1 MKARVFRKAL
11 GMILVDIVIII
22 GIFVLQFRT
31 DSNIIEKIGNLQVT
45 LTKSE
50 SENDEIKLK
59 NTLKASYN
67 GINIYF
73 DDQTPPKILVK
84 NEKEPKNIK
93 LVNWSREDS
102 SINFEMTDEVTFS
115 IEVTEDE
122 PEAPLIIRTHL
133 PKNVLSFYLPY
144 NFAYNMRIVK
154 EEGKKVILNDKKNNW
169 SFSADDVVDGYMIF
183 AHRDSYASY
192 GIFDDT
198 KSFTFDSLTSLAAA
212 EGINYLNVITNFKN
226 NLITSFRSSLSD
238 NNFSEQ
244 AVVSYVAAMSEAG
257 KYQQAVD
264 DIPQSYKRSEQ
275 RTYLSAPYFNNLVNM
290 NNILDQQIKTSSAL
304 ISKAAYTDSL
314 DIYTAHDLAASL
326 CIHPNPSEAA
336 MILEKAAEA
345 DIEKCSVSQAT
356 GILITFDDLATMN
369 PAYAKILRTA
379 ADKCIERLTKTCSFE
394 NNILTISENDTFLSV
409 IQGVETGI
417 ALLRF
422 GSLTNNETYIKAGRV
437 IVSSYISESSSFDL
451 RTLVN
456 LYPLIAYDNWYYPHF
471 AFIHTDKKGVMW
483 AWTCAKEIKYAVDE
497 ESALNLSITF
507 PLGLTHY
514 VIFKGI
520 PEFSSI
526 YIYNTA
532 FRTDPR
538 FETYNSSGYV
548 YRNQTKTLLLKSKHK
563 SEVEDVRM
571 VPKTAAST
579 TTKTTTT
586 TTTTRSTGTGK
597 PAGEA
602 TGTAAAGTGTTAAG
616 TATTTGTGTA
626 STGTTNT
633 GNTANTTT
641 GSTTGTTA
649 TTGNSTGTTGA
660 TGTTGSTTEPANNT
674 AATAPNSTNTSPNA
688 NTKPAGQ

>member
-198 KSFTFDSLTSLAAA
+198 KSFTFDSLTTLAAA

-304 ISKAAYTDSL
+304 ISKAAYADSL

-326 CIHPNPSEAA
+326 CIHPNTTEAT

-356 GILITFDDLATMN
+356 GILLTFDDLSTMN

-379 ADKCIERLTKTCSFE
+379 ADKCIERLTKACSFE

-586 TTTTRSTGTGK
+586 TTSSTGTGK
-597 PAGEA
+597 PAEG
-602 TGTAAAGTGTTAAG
+602 TGSAAAETGTTAAG

-633 GNTANTTT
+633 GNTANTT
-641 GSTTGTTA
+641 STTTGGTTS
-649 TTGNSTGTTGA
+649 TTGNSTGTTGT
-660 TGTTGSTTEPANNT
+660 TGTTTEPAGNT
-674 AATAPNSTNTSPNA
+674 PATAPNSTNTSQNT

>member
-198 KSFTFDSLTSLAAA
+198 KSFTFDSLTTLAAA

-304 ISKAAYTDSL
+304 ITKAAYSDSL

-326 CIHPNPSEAA
+326 CIHPNTTEAT

-356 GILITFDDLATMN
+356 GILLTFDDLSTMN

-379 ADKCIERLTKTCSFE
+379 ADKCIERLTKACSFE

-456 LYPLIAYDNWYYPHF
+456 LYPLIAYDNWYYPHYE
-471 AFIHTDKKGVMW
+471 FIHNDKKGLIW
-483 AWTCAKEIKYAVDE
+483 AWTCAKEIKYSVDE

-586 TTTTRSTGTGK
+586 TTSSTGTGK
-597 PAGEA
+597 PPEG
-602 TGTAAAGTGTTAAG
+602 TGSAAAGTGTTAAG
-616 TATTTGTGTA
+616 TATTTGTTGTGNA
-626 STGTTNT
+626 TGTTNI
-633 GNTANTTT
+633 GNTANTT
-641 GSTTGTTA
+641 STTTGGATS
-649 TTGNSTGTTGA
+649 TTGNSTGTTGT
-660 TGTTGSTTEPANNT
+660 TGTTTEPAGNT
-674 AATAPNSTNTSPNA
+674 PATTPNGTNTSPNT
-688 NTKPAGQ
+688 NTKPTGQ

>member
-102 SINFEMTDEVTFS
+102 SINFEMTDEVSFS

-198 KSFTFDSLTSLAAA
+198 KSFTFDSLTTLAAA

-304 ISKAAYTDSL
+304 ITKAAYSDSL

-326 CIHPNPSEAA
+326 CIHPNTTEAT

-356 GILITFDDLATMN
+356 GILITFDDLSTMN
-369 PAYAKILRTA
+369 TAYAKILRTA
-379 ADKCIERLTKTCSFE
+379 ADKCIERLTKACSFE

-456 LYPLIAYDNWYYPHF
+456 LYPLIAYDNWYYPHYE
-471 AFIHTDKKGVMW
+471 FIHNDKKGLIW
-483 AWTCAKEIKYAVDE
+483 AWTCAKEIKYSIDE

-586 TTTTRSTGTGK
+586 TTSSTGTGK
-597 PAGEA
+597 PAEG
-602 TGTAAAGTGTTAAG
+602 TGSAAAGTGTTAAG

-633 GNTANTTT
+633 GNTANTT
-641 GSTTGTTA
+641 STTTGGTTS
-649 TTGNSTGTTGA
+649 TTGNSTGTTGT
-660 TGTTGSTTEPANNT
+660 TGTTTEPAGNT
-674 AATAPNSTNTSPNA
+674 PATAPNSTNTSPNA

>member
-198 KSFTFDSLTSLAAA
+198 KSFTFDSLTTLAAA

-304 ISKAAYTDSL
+304 ISKAAYADSL

-326 CIHPNPSEAA
+326 CIHPNTTEAT

-356 GILITFDDLATMN
+356 GILLTFDDLSTMN

-379 ADKCIERLTKTCSFE
+379 ADKCIERLTKACSFE

-586 TTTTRSTGTGK
+586 TTSSTGTGK
-597 PAGEA
+597 PAEG
-602 TGTAAAGTGTTAAG
+602 TGSAAAETGTTAAG

-633 GNTANTTT
+633 GNTANTT
-641 GSTTGTTA
+641 STTTGGTTS
-649 TTGNSTGTTGA
+649 TTGNSTGTTGT
-660 TGTTGSTTEPANNT
+660 TGTTTEPAGNT
-674 AATAPNSTNTSPNA
+674 PATAPNSTNTSPNT

>member
-11 GMILVDIVIII
+11 GMIIVDIAIII

-50 SENDEIKLK
+50 SDNEEINLK
-59 NTLKASYN
+59 NTLKATYN

-84 NEKEPKNIK
+84 NEKETKNVR
-93 LVNWSREDS
+93 LVSWSRDDS
-102 SINFEMTDEVTFS
+102 SISFELTEGIQFS

-122 PEAPLIIRTHL
+122 AEAPLVIRTHL

-144 NFAYNMRIVK
+144 NFAYNMKIVK
-154 EEGKKVILNDKKNNW
+154 DEGKKVILNDKKNNW

-192 GIFDDT
+192 NIFDDT
-198 KSFTFDSLTSLAAA
+198 KSFTFDSLTTLAAA
-212 EGINYLNVITNFKN
+212 EGINYLNITTNFKN
-226 NLITSFRSSLSD
+226 NLISSFRASLSD

-257 KYQQAVD
+257 KYQQAID

-290 NNILDQQIKTSSAL
+290 NNILDQQIKTTSVL
-304 ISKAAYTDSL
+304 ISKAAYSDSL
-314 DIYTAHDLAASL
+314 DIFTVHDLAASL
-326 CIHPNPSEAA
+326 CIHSNATEAT

-345 DIEKCSVSQAT
+345 DIDKCSVSQAT
-356 GILITFDDLATMN
+356 GILTTFDDLCSMN
-369 PAYAKILRTA
+369 QTYAKILRPV
-379 ADKCIERLTKTCSFE
+379 ADKCVERLTKACAFE

-417 ALLRF
+417 ALLRY
-422 GSLTNNETYIKAGRV
+422 GSLIDNETYVKAGRV
-437 IVSSYISESSSFDL
+437 IVSSYIQESSSFDL

-456 LYPLIAYDNWYYPHF
+456 LYPLIAYDNWYYPHYE
-471 AFIHTDKKGVMW
+471 FIHTDKKNTIW

-497 ESALNLSITF
+497 ESGLTLSISF

-526 YIYNTA
+526 YIYNIP

-548 YRNQTKTLLLKSKHK
+548 YRAATHTLLLKSRHK
-563 SEVEDVRM
+563 SEIEDVRM
-571 VPKTAAST
+571 LSKAAAQSQSAQ
-579 TTKTTTT
+579 K
-586 TTTTRSTGTGK
+586 K
-597 PAGEA
+597 PATEA
-602 TGTAAAGTGTTAAG
+602 GAAGTGTG
-616 TATTTGTGTA
+616 TGTGTTSTGTTGNGTTPSTGTTTG

-633 GNTANTTT
+633 NSATTGTNTGSTTTTPGTTTSTNTGAGTT
-641 GSTTGTTA
+641 GSTTGTGT
-649 TTGNSTGTTGA
+649 NPNTGTQ
-660 TGTTGSTTEPANNT
+660 TGTQPA
-674 AATAPNSTNTSPNA
+674 TN
-688 NTKPAGQ
+688 

>member
-198 KSFTFDSLTSLAAA
+198 KSFTFDSLTTLAAA

-304 ISKAAYTDSL
+304 ISKAAYADSL

-326 CIHPNPSEAA
+326 CIHQNANEVT

-356 GILITFDDLATMN
+356 GILITFDDLSTMN

-379 ADKCIERLTKTCSFE
+379 ADKCIERLTKACSFE

-548 YRNQTKTLLLKSKHK
+548 YRNTTKTLLLKSKHK

-571 VPKTAAST
+571 LPKTTAST
-579 TTKTTTT
+579 TSKTTTT
-586 TTTTRSTGTGK
+586 TTNTTISSTGTGK
-597 PAGEA
+597 PAEGTGSA
-602 TGTAAAGTGTTAAG
+602 TAGTGTTATG
-616 TATTTGTGTA
+616 TGTTGTGNA
-626 STGTTNT
+626 TGTTNT
-633 GNTANTTT
+633 GNTANTT
-641 GSTTGTTA
+641 STTTGGTTS
-649 TTGNSTGTTGA
+649 TTGNSTGA
-660 TGTTGSTTEPANNT
+660 TGTTGTTTEPAGNT
-674 AATAPNSTNTSPNA
+674 PATAPNSTNTSPNT

>member
-11 GMILVDIVIII
+11 GMIIVDIAIII

-50 SENDEIKLK
+50 SDKEEINLK
-59 NTLKASYN
+59 NTLKATYN

-73 DDQTPPKILVK
+73 DDQNPAKMLAK
-84 NEKEPKNIK
+84 NEKEKQNIK
-93 LVNWSREDS
+93 LVNWTKKDS
-102 SINFEMTDEVTFS
+102 SIIFEMTEGIKFS

-122 PEAPLIIRTHL
+122 AEAPLVIRASL
-133 PKNVLSFYLPY
+133 PKNVQSFYLPY
-144 NFAYNMRIVK
+144 SFAYNMRIVK
-154 EEGKKVILNDKKNNW
+154 DEGKKVILNDKKTNW
-169 SFSADDVVDGYMIF
+169 SFSADNVEDGYMVF
-183 AHRDSYASY
+183 AHKDSYASY
-192 GIFDDT
+192 NIFDDT
-198 KSFTFDSLTSLAAA
+198 KSFTFDSLTSLTAA

-226 NLITSFRSSLSD
+226 NLISSFRSSLAD

-257 KYQQAVD
+257 KYQQAID

-290 NNILDQQIKTSSAL
+290 NNTLDQQIKTSSAL
-304 ISKAAYTDSL
+304 ISKAAYSDSL
-314 DIYTAHDLAASL
+314 DIFTIHNLAANL
-326 CIHPNPSEAA
+326 CIHPNETEAT

-356 GILITFDDLATMN
+356 GILTTFDDLCSMN
-369 PAYAKILRTA
+369 QAYAKIIRAT
-379 ADKCIERLTKTCSFE
+379 ADKCVERLTKACTFE
-394 NNILTISENDTFLSV
+394 NNILTIAENDTFLSV
-409 IQGVETGI
+409 IQGVEAGI

-437 IVSSYISESSSFDL
+437 IVSSYITESSSFDL

-456 LYPLIAYDNWYYPHF
+456 LYPLIAYDNWYYPHYN
-471 AFIHTDKKGVMW
+471 FIHTDKKNMMW

-497 ESALNLSITF
+497 EGALTLSISF
-507 PLGLTHY
+507 PQGLTHY
-514 VIFKGI
+514 VILKGI

-526 YIYNTA
+526 YIYNMA

-548 YRNQTKTLLLKSKHK
+548 YRATTNTLLLKSRHK

-571 VPKTAAST
+571 MYKSPK
-579 TTKTTTT
+579 
-586 TTTTRSTGTGK
+586 K
-597 PAGEA
+597 PV
-602 TGTAAAGTGTTAAG
+602 TGTTSSN
-616 TATTTGTGTA
+616 TSTSTSTN

-633 GNTANTTT
+633 SSAKSTGTGTTSTAGTKTETESSATTGTNAGTTT
-641 GSTTGTTA
+641 GAATTPTSGTETVTTPETTA
-649 TTGNSTGTTGA
+649 TGSATDSGA
-660 TGTTGSTTEPANNT
+660 TGS
-674 AATAPNSTNTSPNA
+674 STNTGA
-688 NTKPAGQ
+688 QTGTQPASN

>member
-198 KSFTFDSLTSLAAA
+198 KSFTFDSLTTLAAA

-304 ISKAAYTDSL
+304 ITKAAYSDSL

-326 CIHPNPSEAA
+326 CIHPNTTEAT

-356 GILITFDDLATMN
+356 GILITFDDLSTMN
-369 PAYAKILRTA
+369 TAYAKILRTA
-379 ADKCIERLTKTCSFE
+379 ADKCIERLTKACSFE

-456 LYPLIAYDNWYYPHF
+456 LYPLIAYDNWYYPHYE
-471 AFIHTDKKGVMW
+471 FIHNDKKGLIW
-483 AWTCAKEIKYAVDE
+483 AWTCAKEIKYSIDE

-586 TTTTRSTGTGK
+586 TTSSTGTGK
-597 PAGEA
+597 PAEG
-602 TGTAAAGTGTTAAG
+602 TGSAAAGTGTTAAG

-633 GNTANTTT
+633 GNTANTT
-641 GSTTGTTA
+641 STTTGGTTS
-649 TTGNSTGTTGA
+649 TTGNSTGTTGT
-660 TGTTGSTTEPANNT
+660 TGTTTEPAGNT
-674 AATAPNSTNTSPNA
+674 PATAPNNTNTSPNA

>member
-11 GMILVDIVIII
+11 GMIIVDIVIII

-50 SENDEIKLK
+50 SENEEIKLK
-59 NTLKASYN
+59 NTLKATYN

-84 NEKEPKNIK
+84 NEKETKNVS
-93 LVNWSREDS
+93 LVNWSRDDS
-102 SINFEMTDEVTFS
+102 SITFDLTEGIRFS
-115 IEVTEDE
+115 IEVTESG

-144 NFAYNMRIVK
+144 NFSYNMKIVK
-154 EEGKKVILNDKKNNW
+154 DEGKKVLLNDKKNTW

-183 AHRDSYASY
+183 AHKDSYTSY
-192 GIFDDT
+192 NIFDDT
-198 KSFTFDSLTSLAAA
+198 KSFTFDSLTTLAAA
-212 EGINYLNVITNFKN
+212 EGINYLNITTNFKN
-226 NLITSFRSSLSD
+226 NLITSFRASLSD

-290 NNILDQQIKTSSAL
+290 NNILDQQIKTTSVL
-304 ISKAAYTDSL
+304 ISKAAYSDSL
-314 DIYTAHDLAASL
+314 DIFTVHDLASSL
-326 CIHPNPSEAA
+326 CIHSNSTETT

-345 DIEKCSVSQAT
+345 DIDKCSVSQAT
-356 GILITFDDLATMN
+356 GILTTFDDLCSMN
-369 PAYAKILRTA
+369 QAYAKILRPV
-379 ADKCIERLTKTCSFE
+379 ADKCVERLTKACAFE

-422 GSLTNNETYIKAGRV
+422 GALIDDETYVKAGRV
-437 IVSSYISESSSFDL
+437 IVSSYIQESSSFDL

-456 LYPLIAYDNWYYPHF
+456 LYPLIAYDNWYYPHYE
-471 AFIHTDKKGVMW
+471 FIHTDKKNTIW
-483 AWTCAKEIKYAVDE
+483 AWTCAKEIKYAEDE
-497 ESALNLSITF
+497 ETGLNLSITF

-526 YIYNTA
+526 YIYNIP

-548 YRNQTKTLLLKSKHK
+548 YRATTHTLLLKSRHK

-571 VPKTAAST
+571 LPKTAATTAPKPAAATTST
-579 TTKTTTT
+579 T
-586 TTTTRSTGTGK
+586 STDK
-597 PAGEA
+597 PAET
-602 TGTAAAGTGTTAAG
+602 TGANTTASDSTNTANAAA
-616 TATTTGTGTA
+616 AT
-626 STGTTNT
+626 S
-633 GNTANTTT
+633 TANTTNT
-641 GSTTGTTA
+641 PAGTTGTTTAPA
-649 TTGNSTGTTGA
+649 TT
-660 TGTTGSTTEPANNT
+660 
-674 AATAPNSTNTSPNA
+674 PNSE
-688 NTKPAGQ
+688 KPAGQAGAGGAANNTSPTNQAANTKVDGQ

>member
-50 SENDEIKLK
+50 SEKDEIKLK

-73 DDQTPPKILVK
+73 DDQNPAKMLAK
-84 NEKEPKNIK
+84 NEKEKKNLA
-93 LVNWSREDS
+93 LVNFTKDETSLT
-102 SINFEMTDEVTFS
+102 FEMTEGIKFS
-115 IEVTEDE
+115 IEITDE
-122 PEAPLIIRTHL
+122 TPEAPLLIRANL
-133 PKNVLSFYLPY
+133 PKNVQSFYLPY
-144 NFAYNMRIVK
+144 NFAYTMKIVK
-154 EEGKKVILNDKKNNW
+154 DEGKKVILNDKKLNW
-169 SFSADDVVDGYMIF
+169 SFSADNVEDGYIVF
-183 AHRDSYASY
+183 AHRDSYANY

-198 KSFTFDSLTSLAAA
+198 KRFTFDSLTSLAAA

-226 NLITSFRSSLSD
+226 NLITSFRASLSD

-304 ISKAAYTDSL
+304 ISKAAYSDSL

-326 CIHPNPSEAA
+326 CIHPNTIETT
-336 MILEKAAEA
+336 MILEKAAET

-356 GILITFDDLATMN
+356 GILLTFDDLSTMN
-369 PAYAKILRTA
+369 PAYAKILRAA
-379 ADKCIERLTKTCSFE
+379 ADKCIERLTKACSFE

-422 GSLTNNETYIKAGRV
+422 GALVGSETYVKAGRV

-456 LYPLIAYDNWYYPHF
+456 LYPLIAYDNWYYPHYE
-471 AFIHTDKKGVMW
+471 FIHNDKKGLIW
-483 AWTCAKEIKYAVDE
+483 AWTCAKDIKYSVDE
-497 ESALNLSITF
+497 DSALNLSITF

-548 YRNQTKTLLLKSKHK
+548 YRSASKTLLLKSRHK

-579 TTKTTTT
+579 TTKTANSSTSAKTTSKAAEEKAGSTATET
-586 TTTTRSTGTGK
+586 TAGASTG
-597 PAGEA
+597 
-602 TGTAAAGTGTTAAG
+602 
-616 TATTTGTGTA
+616 
-626 STGTTNT
+626 STGTTTSGTSNA
-633 GNTANTTT
+633 GNTANTANTT
-641 GSTTGTTA
+641 NTSTSA
-649 TTGNSTGTTGA
+649 TTDSAGAAGASGTGA
-660 TGTTGSTTEPANNT
+660 VNNT
-674 AATAPNSTNTSPNA
+674 TNTAPNSTNTTPHA